1 MWLGDFP
8 MIKSAGEML
17 LRCRIVHT
25 IPAAGRP
32 LHKLRRMGGKVNEKK
47 VAAQAV
53 KDVDKARK
61 TEAAIAADWADP
73 TLAKKAAAANS
84 AAVKADEAARK
95 KREKEALLAAEDAAL
110 GSGGKIKSKFGAAT
124 TKKGGSKKKDDFS
137 LLEDALIGDAEKKA
151 KEKKRL
157 ERLKKEREAMA
168 SIEAERKAKEEQA
181 NKDPLLANTEA
192 MLGLIPD
199 GDDTGFDGPSLA
211 SRNVATM
218 SDCHGTGVD
227 AALSAMSLGGGKTA
241 EHPEKRMKAAYKAYE
256 EKMMPEMKIL
266 FPGLKRQQYLDKIF
280 TSWKKSPENPMNQNQ
295 SK

>member
-1 MWLGDFP
+1 M
-8 MIKSAGEML
+8 
-17 LRCRIVHT
+17 
-25 IPAAGRP
+25 
-32 LHKLRRMGGKVNEKK
+32 NEKK
-47 VAAQAV
+47 VASQAV
-53 KDVDKARK
+53 KDADKARK

-84 AAVKADEAARK
+84 AAAKTDEAARK

-157 ERLKKEREAMA
+157 ERLKKEREGMA

-192 MLGLIPD
+192 MHGLMPD
-199 GDDTGFDGPSLA
+199 GDDSLA

-218 SDCHGTGVD
+218 SDVHGTGVD
-227 AALSAMSLGGGKTA
+227 AALSAMSLGGGKTD

-256 EKMMPEMKIL
+256 EKMMPEMKIQ

-280 TSWKKSPENPMNQNQ
+280 TSWKKSPENPMNLIRG
-295 SK
+295 K

>member
-1 MWLGDFP
+1 
-8 MIKSAGEML
+8 
-17 LRCRIVHT
+17 
-25 IPAAGRP
+25 
-32 LHKLRRMGGKVNEKK
+32 MGGKVNEKK

-53 KDVDKARK
+53 KDADKARK

-84 AAVKADEAARK
+84 AAAKADEAARK

-124 TKKGGSKKKDDFS
+124 KKGGKKKDDFS

-151 KEKKRL
+151 KEKKRI

-192 MLGLIPD
+192 MLGIISD
-199 GDDTGFDGPSLA
+199 VNDTDLGGPSLA
-211 SRNVATM
+211 SRNVATL
-218 SDCHGTGVD
+218 SDVHGTGVD
-227 AALSAMSLGGGKTA
+227 AALSAMSLGGGKTD

-256 EKMMPEMKIL
+256 EKMIPEMKIQ

-280 TSWKKSPENPMNQNQ
+280 TSWKKSPENPMNQI